1 MKGEHMDNFIL
12 TLKDI
17 CVTETQVYT
26 EQHQVPE
33 DRKEEGKIDG
43 TKKRRWAKRWNQTK
57 KMERRWEIR

>member
-1 MKGEHMDNFIL
+1 MVNIHLPISLKSMKGEHMDNFIL

-33 DRKEEGKIDG
+33 DRKEEDCRIVKPGNPLIG
-43 TKKRRWAKRWNQTK
+43 T
-57 KMERRWEIR
+57 